1 MSLLTSSELKKKYG
15 SSYELGSI
23 LNVPFKSD
31 EEYHTQVQRLKEFI
45 QYSLV
50 RFSHVQGSQI
60 FKETDYIF
68 NMIKNGA
75 SDYDVYSYIKKFQ
88 VDMDPRQREKS
99 QYEFTTAAKVYQL
112 KLDLYNAHVPIPS
125 IKKVLDIGTER
136 LEFLDSIISVLGL
149 DKNTDQTIIRGINID
164 AGFCHYDECF
174 DTNTTDPRFQKYDG
188 INIPFPDNEFDLI
201 TMYSVVHHI
210 PPKDFEIVAKDIYRV
225 CNGYLHIKDVDL
237 TSTLEQVTFRVQHYA
252 YQGIFTPGGDSYMND
267 KATIMDT
274 VKVLTS
280 VGFRVVSLVRMNN
293 FNKSYHILLKKEKT
307 DINIHTETKSVK
319 PQTHMVSS
327 IKVPK
332 CTVAYDH
339 ESELSP
345 EFPHEIIINEKKY
358 ESPYM
363 AIKDGHNIQST
374 INLYVFLYQ
383 NVYTKYRNCI
393 LNGLYSDELNKAI
406 SVIIRPHID
415 HNAGMYIYPVDMK
428 SIDNMGIDN
437 YIPTTKVIRPVYK
450 VKKEG
455 SFLLETAPIPNSK
468 EEYNV
473 FVSKGYPMYP
483 IYIGKYGSFIL
494 SDTKD
499 IDVAAILAF

>member
-1 MSLLTSSELKKKYG
+1 MSLLTSSELKEKYG

-23 LNVPFKSD
+23 LNVPFNND
-31 EEYHTQVQRLKEFI
+31 EEYYTQVRKLKEFI

-50 RFSHVQGSQI
+50 RFSHIQGSQI

-68 NMIKNGA
+68 NMIKNGS

-88 VDMDPRQREKS
+88 IDIDPRQREKS

-136 LEFLDSIISVLGL
+136 LEFLDSIVSVLGL
-149 DKNTDQTIIRGINID
+149 DTNQAIIKGINID
-164 AGFCHYDECF
+164 TGFCHYDECF
-174 DTNTTDPRFQKYDG
+174 DNNTTDPRFQKYDG
-188 INIPFPDNEFDLI
+188 INIPFTDNEFDLI

-267 KATIMDT
+267 KATILDT

-280 VGFRVVSLVRMNN
+280 VGFKVVSLVRMNN
-293 FNKSYHILLKKEKT
+293 FNKSYHILLKKEKPIL
-307 DINIHTETKSVK
+307 DSIQVGITKESGSY
-319 PQTHMVSS
+319 MVSS
-327 IKVPK
+327 IKAPK
-332 CTVAYDH
+332 CIVTYNYQ
-339 ESELSP
+339 SELSP

-358 ESPYM
+358 QSPYI
-363 AIKDGHNIQST
+363 AIKEGNDIQST

-383 NVYTKYRNCI
+383 DIYKKYKNCI
-393 LNGLYSDELNKAI
+393 LKGLYSDEINKAI
-406 SVIIRPHID
+406 SLIIRPQID
-415 HNAGMYIYPVDMK
+415 KNAGIYIYPVDINKDIKYKYMP
-428 SIDNMGIDN
+428 I
-437 YIPTTKVIRPVYK
+437 TKVIRPIYN
-450 VKKEG
+450 VKKDG
-455 SFLLETAPIPNSK
+455 PFFIETKPIPNSK
-468 EEYNV
+468 EEYDV
-473 FVSKGYPMYP
+473 FISKDYPMYP
-483 IYIGKYGSFIL
+483 IYMGKYGSFIL
-494 SDTKD
+494 SETKD
-499 IDVAAILAF
+499 IDIASILSSVK